1 MRMKVQAKAKFIR
14 ISPRKTRLLVDLIR
28 GMSIQEA
35 RAQLQVSRKLAA
47 TPVLK
52 CLNSAI
58 ANAQNNFNQ
67 DVSNYK
73 VVEAYVDEGPT
84 ISRFRPRAQGRAAA
98 IRKRMS
104 HITIAVGDG
113 KETEGTKGAEVTK
126 VKEAPKEENKAPK
139 AKAVAKKPAV
149 KKTTKVAK
157 KEKVS
162 SAAGSKKS
170 TK

>member
-52 CLNSAI
+52 CLNSAV

-84 ISRFRPRAQGRAAA
+84 ISRFRQRAQGRAAA

-113 KETEGTKGAEVTK
+113 ITEEV
-126 VKEAPKEENKAPK
+126 KAPEP
-139 AKAVAKKPAV
+139 AKAEKPAAKK
-149 KKTTKVAK
+149 KETTKVAETKDAPK
-157 KEKVS
+157 KASV
-162 SAAGSKKS
+162 KKS